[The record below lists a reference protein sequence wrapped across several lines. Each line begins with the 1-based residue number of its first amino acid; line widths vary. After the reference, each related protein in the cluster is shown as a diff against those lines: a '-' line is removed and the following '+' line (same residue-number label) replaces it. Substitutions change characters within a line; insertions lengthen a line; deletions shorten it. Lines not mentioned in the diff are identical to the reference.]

1 MLNSV
6 SVMVGTVKTKKAG
19 YKERLINLP
28 DELWGIIEADARAA
42 RRSRTAHIEA
52 ILVEYF
58 TPSANQAA
66 LPTGAHEPAAIDN
79 AGLAAKVSELEAQ
92 VKHLTDLITDRMAA
106 TDRVEDPIHPTDAEI
121 EEELRGLA
129 ERLRQEPLSYG
140 IHLGGSGK
148 MTKAMRERI
157 IEDRVAKRRQELLAE
172 RAKTPRKRE
181 AEKRKHRSK

>member
-1 MLNSV
+1 
-6 SVMVGTVKTKKAG
+6 MVGTVKTKKAG

-28 DELWGIIEADARAA
+28 DDLWGIIEADARAA

-58 TPSANQAA
+58 TPSANKAA
-66 LPTGAHEPAAIDN
+66 PPTGAHEPAAINN

-92 VKHLTDLITDRMAA
+92 VKHLADLITDRMAA
-106 TDRVEDPIHPTDAEI
+106 NDRVEDPIHPTDAEI
-121 EEELRGLA
+121 EEELRRLT

-157 IEDRVAKRRQELLAE
+157 IEDRVAKRRQELVAE
-172 RAKTPRKRE
+172 RALNAKPRE
-181 AEKRKHRSK
+181 PEKRKHRSK

>member
-1 MLNSV
+1 
-6 SVMVGTVKTKKAG
+6 MVGTVKTKKAG

-28 DELWGIIEADARAA
+28 DDLWGIIEADARAA

-52 ILVEYF
+52 IQVENL
-58 TPSANQAA
+58 TPSANKAVP
-66 LPTGAHEPAAIDN
+66 PTRAHEPAAIDN

-92 VKHLTDLITDRMAA
+92 VRHLTDLITDRMAA
-106 TDRVEDPIHPTDAEI
+106 NDRDEDPIHPTDAEI
-121 EEELRGLA
+121 EEELRRLT

-157 IEDRVAKRRQELLAE
+157 IQDRVAKRRQELVAE
-172 RAKTPRKRE
+172 RAENAKQRE
-181 AEKRKHRSK
+181 AERRKHRSK